1 MLLKRGVQKGHFF
14 PNWLINKL
22 FHCECLRNG
31 EADSAGFSSLG
42 GGHGL
47 GCPVGM
53 RDCGLGLQS
62 VVLWYAHLMAHRNS
76 GFYLVFLCKPQ

>member
-31 EADSAGFSSLG
+31 EADPAGFSMVWG
-42 GGHGL
+42 VPWG
-47 GCPVGM
+47 
-53 RDCGLGLQS
+53 
-62 VVLWYAHLMAHRNS
+62 
-76 GFYLVFLCKPQ
+76 